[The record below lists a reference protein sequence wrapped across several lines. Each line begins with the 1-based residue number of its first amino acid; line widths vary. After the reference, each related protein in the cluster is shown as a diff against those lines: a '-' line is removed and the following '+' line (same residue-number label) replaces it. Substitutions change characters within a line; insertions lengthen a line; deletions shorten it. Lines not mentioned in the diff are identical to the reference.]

1 MLLVA
6 LHFSV
11 THNCTAVLCN
21 LITVTYQT
29 TNAVNCV
36 TKVLQLSTEMKNNQ
50 LRVFFF
56 PLNYNQMTSVP
67 LEVE

>member
-11 THNCTAVLCN
+11 THNCSAVLCN
-21 LITVTYQT
+21 LITVTYET

-36 TKVLQLSTEMKNNQ
+36 TKVLQLSTETENNQ
-50 LRVFFF
+50 LRVCFF
-56 PLNYNQMTSVP
+56 P
-67 LEVE
+67 